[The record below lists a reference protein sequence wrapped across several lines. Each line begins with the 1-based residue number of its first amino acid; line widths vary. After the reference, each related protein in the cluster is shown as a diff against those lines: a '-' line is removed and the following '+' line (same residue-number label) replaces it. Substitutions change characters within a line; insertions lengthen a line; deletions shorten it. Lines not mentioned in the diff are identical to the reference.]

1 MEGAARGRTP
11 LVTAPMPLSPR
22 HWRARDLLGAWIVY
36 WAALLAV
43 VLGPAALALWRMR
56 GAAPNTSSAAFSFG
70 DEGVV
75 ASVTRHGAT
84 VWSMAA
90 SGWTVLLS
98 LVGPPLLLWLVWLLL
113 RPRAAPATDAPG
125 MHASRELGAGAPD
138 WERAPPA
145 DRDAVRTP
153 PRRER

>member
-1 MEGAARGRTP
+1 
-11 LVTAPMPLSPR
+11 MPLSPR
-22 HWRARDLLGAWIVY
+22 HWRARDLLGAWFVY

-75 ASVTRHGAT
+75 ASVTLQGAK
-84 VWSMAA
+84 VWSMTA
-90 SGWTVLLS
+90 SGWTVLLWII
-98 LVGPPLLLWLVWLLL
+98 GPPLLLWLVWLLL
-113 RPRAAPATDAPG
+113 RPRAAAATRVPAPDAP
-125 MHASRELGAGAPD
+125 RELGAGAPD
-138 WERAPPA
+138 WERAPA
-145 DRDAVRTP
+145 ERDAVRP